1 MILTLYLDGFRYQ
14 KHLETDHSYQLAKD
28 ILVTQEKTHSALAE
42 WEVTY
47 EDGWL
52 LKSKEQSLSLSENL
66 KQVFPETSLGELEFW
81 LTAAT
86 PLEIYDTLG
95 QTELRIG
102 SDQGADVSL
111 ADDSLHLLLTQQATG
126 WQVTNLKEQLYLNN
140 SLVNSSQFSLEMGDE
155 LAIGSYLIKVFEKEL
170 LISSNL
176 VSHSSLSQ
184 VFTSRYITYADY
196 PDFHR
201 SPRIIYREPEDE
213 KAVNPPPEEIKKP
226 TDQLLKTLIPPLIM
240 FIMTLVMAFVMK
252 RGIMVIATAA
262 TTLVTI
268 VFSIT
273 NFIKTRKDYK
283 QNVID
288 RRESYE
294 LYLTLKSMEL
304 HELNEEQKAG
314 QLYHYPSIEELTE
327 LAKTYNHRIYE
338 KTPLHFD
345 FLYYRLGLGDVPSSS
360 QIKYSNAEREKKG
373 DDLEERGFELYQKSL
388 TVTGMPSTANL
399 MNGPVGYIGPRKLV
413 IEQLQLLVNQLA
425 MFHSYHDLQLVT
437 IFPEEELP
445 EWEWMRWLPHASLQ
459 EMNVRGFVYNQRSRD
474 QVLNSLNQILKNRQN
489 TLNEEK
495 SKRDSTIFSPH
506 YVVMV
511 TDEKL
516 ILDHVIMEFFT
527 EDPSELGCSVIFVQD
542 VMSSLS
548 ENVKTVID
556 IRDRNTGVLVLEEG
570 NLKSD
575 TFELDHFPANC
586 DKEELP
592 RLLAPLNHLQN
603 LKSSIPE
610 TVTFMELYGVE
621 RFEELNVLARWAEH
635 SPHKSLAVPL
645 GLRGKDDIVNLNLHE
660 KAHGPHG
667 LVAGTTGSG
676 KSEIVQ
682 SYIIS
687 LAVNFHPYDVAF
699 LLIDYKGGGM
709 ANLFRDLPHLLGTI
723 TNLDGAQSMRALI
736 SINAELKRRQRLF
749 SENDVNHINQ
759 YQKLYKSGDVS
770 EPMPHLFLIS
780 DEFAELKSEQPEFMA
795 ELVSTARIGRSLGIH
810 LILATQKPSG
820 VVDDQIWSNSKFKLA
835 LKVADRSDSMEML
848 KTADAA
854 EITQP
859 GRAYLQVGNNEI
871 YELFQS
877 AWSGADY
884 QPDKDDQQIE
894 DHTIY
899 RINDLGQY
907 EILSEDLS
915 GLEDVKQIPT
925 ELDAVVAGIK
935 EIVEEQAIETLPSPW
950 LPPLPERVYLPDLQE
965 INYQANWQG
974 EKQALVPVLGTID
987 LPSRQAQET
996 LAIDLSKD
1004 GHLAVYS
1011 SPGYGKS
1018 SFIQTIVMGL
1028 ARIHNPERF
1037 HVYLLDFGTNGLLPL
1052 RALPHTADSMTV
1064 DDEEKI
1070 GKFVRRMEAE
1080 VKRRKKLLSEYA
1092 VASLSM
1098 YEKASGNEEPI
1109 IFLPVDGYEGIK
1121 GNKFEEI
1128 LEKMITSIAREGA
1141 AVGIHLLISAGRQSA
1156 MRVQLQGNIKVQIP
1170 LKLNDDSEP
1179 RSVVGRTDLIIEDM
1193 AGRGLFKTEDGAQS
1207 IQVALPNRG
1216 EDPLEIIEGIR
1227 QEAKEMAEYWSGELP
1242 EEIPIMPEVI
1252 DFEKYKENRLI
1263 KVALKSQ
1270 ELPIGLEFEYID
1282 VVTHS
1287 FLTDESLMVYSDKNN
1302 ILDATQRSV
1311 ISSLSLLQS
1320 KALRVSVIDFDVK
1333 YREQCQNMEYY
1344 LTAENEIE
1352 EFLLKHVKEI
1362 KKRTRAVEESRR
1374 NGLTE
1379 DTLHMLKRNV
1389 IYVTNITSFEKV
1401 ITDNSIDFDI
1411 ILSMANK
1418 VRYHFVFAG
1427 IHDSIARPAGQ
1438 FVRETKMAIQNGIVT
1453 MKMSDQS
1460 VFASTYVARE
1470 VELETNEAYYYKQ
1483 GAFVKIKIPKVD

>member
-1 MILTLYLDGFRYQ
+1 MILTLYLDGYRYQ
-14 KHLETDHSYQLAKD
+14 KHLEPGNTYQLAHD
-28 ILVTQEKTHSALAE
+28 ILVTVGNQETLSDWALS
-42 WEVTY
+42 Y
-47 EDGWL
+47 EDGWVL
-52 LKSKEQSLSLSENL
+52 RSEDQTLTLSEG
-66 KQVFPETSLGELEFW
+66 QQDFPALGDVAIW
-81 LTAAT
+81 LTPAA

-95 QTELRIG
+95 KTELRIG
-102 SDQGADVSL
+102 TDKGADLTVT
-111 ADDSLHLLLTQQATG
+111 ADIQVVLTQVERG
-126 WQVTNLKEQLYLNN
+126 WQVTNLGGPLYHNN
-140 SLVNSSQFSLEMGDE
+140 SLVASADFLLEMGDE
-155 LAIGSYLIKVFEKEL
+155 LAVGSQLIKVFEKEL
-170 LISSNL
+170 LISSHL
-176 VSHSSLSQ
+176 VTHNSLSQ
-184 VFTSRYITYADY
+184 IFTSRYITYADY

-201 SPRIIYREPEDE
+201 SPRIIYREPEGE

-226 TDQLLKTLIPPLIM
+226 TDQLLKTLIPPVIM
-240 FIMTLVMAFVMK
+240 FIMTLVMAFIMK

-273 NFIKTRKDYK
+273 SFIKTRRDYK
-283 QNVID
+283 QDVID

-294 LYLTLKSMEL
+294 LYLTLKSIEM

-314 QLYHYPSIEELTE
+314 QLYHYPSIEELTV

-345 FLYYRLGLGDVPSSS
+345 FLYYRLGLGDVATSSK
-360 QIKYSNAEREKKG
+360 IKYSNAEREKKG

-388 TVTGMPSTANL
+388 TITGMPSTANL
-399 MNGPVGYIGPRKLV
+399 MNGPVGYIGPRPLV

-495 SKRDSTIFSPH
+495 NKRDSTIFSPH

-575 TFELDHFPANC
+575 TFELDHFPVDC

-621 RFEELNVLARWAEH
+621 RFEELNVLSRWAEH

-759 YQKLYKSGDVS
+759 YQKLYKSGDVK

-915 GLEDVKQIPT
+915 GLEDVEDVKQIPT
-925 ELDAVVAGIK
+925 ELDAVVQGIK
-935 EIVEEQAIETLPSPW
+935 VIVEEQAIETLPSPW
-950 LPPLPERVYLPDLQE
+950 LPPLPERVYLPDLQDL
-965 INYQANWQG
+965 NYQANWQG
-974 EKQALVPVLGTID
+974 EKQPLVPVLGTID

-1028 ARIHNPERF
+1028 ARIHNPERL

-1193 AGRGLFKTEDGAQS
+1193 PGRGLFKTEDGAQS

-1227 QEAKEMAEYWSGELP
+1227 QEAQEMAEYWSGELP
-1242 EEIPIMPEVI
+1242 EEIPMVPEVLYFDEFRKKKQVREQVEMGALPLGV
-1252 DFEKYKENRLI
+1252 DFEEVSSVPFDLNYCGNLAVFGEQPRTLFLLKKSILRGISLMDSNIDTMIIDNDKLLEHVPGEFNASIVNEELFSEVKEDLLFEIQKRQNADAQTLNKWLVYITNMEVFEKKALLTEEEFLTLINAGTEVGIHFVIAGDHQYMAKNRIGLPRLI
-1263 KVALKSQ
+1263 KDNIKTALFNLK
-1270 ELPIGLEFEYID
+1270 
-1282 VVTHS
+1282 V
-1287 FLTDESLMVYSDKNN
+1287 SDQMYMDKPYN
-1302 ILDATQRSV
+1302 S
-1311 ISSLSLLQS
+1311 
-1320 KALRVSVIDFDVK
+1320 
-1333 YREQCQNMEYY
+1333 REP
-1344 LTAENEIE
+1344 EIE
-1352 EFLLKHVKEI
+1352 HDAAYFAIDKQFIKVK
-1362 KKRTRAVEESRR
+1362 
-1374 NGLTE
+1374 L
-1379 DTLHMLKRNV
+1379 ML
-1389 IYVTNITSFEKV
+1389 
-1401 ITDNSIDFDI
+1401 D
-1411 ILSMANK
+1411 
-1418 VRYHFVFAG
+1418 
-1427 IHDSIARPAGQ
+1427 
-1438 FVRETKMAIQNGIVT
+1438 
-1453 MKMSDQS
+1453 
-1460 VFASTYVARE
+1460 
-1470 VELETNEAYYYKQ
+1470 
-1483 GAFVKIKIPKVD
+1483 